1 MDREVR
7 VRFAP
12 SPTGALHLGG
22 VRTALFNYL
31 FARRHNGK
39 FILRI
44 EDTDQTRFVPGAED
58 YIIRSLDWIGLDI
71 DESDI
76 KGGEYGPYKQS
87 NRKHLYAQ
95 YAEQLVASG
104 NAYYAFDTPEEL
116 EAMRKKLEEEKASIQ
131 CYGPATRNT
140 MKNSITFGE
149 EQTRLMLQ
157 AGKPYVIRFKM
168 PENEKFV
175 IHDIIRGDI
184 NADTSVLD
192 DKVLYKSDGMPTYH
206 LANIVDDHLMKIS
219 HVIRGEEWLP
229 SLPLHVLLY
238 KAFGWQDTMPEFA
251 HLPLILKP
259 DGKGKLSKRDGD
271 RLGFPVFPLHWED
284 QKTGEVCKGYEEY
297 GYFPE
302 AFLNMMALLG
312 WNPGNTNQE
321 IFSKEELCKIF
332 SLEHVNKSGSKFDPE
347 KNKWFNKQ
355 YMERLDNTIL
365 ARYFV
370 EDAAKDGVTVD
381 TKKAEKICGLVKDR
395 CHFTHDLW
403 KESTY
408 FFVAPTS
415 YDEVNKKKF
424 WKEDTPS
431 VMREVA
437 DLLKQ
442 QTDFA
447 AKTLEEN
454 VTNWIKDKELGMGKV
469 LNPVRLLLC
478 GACKG
483 PHIFDILE
491 NLGKDESIRRIE
503 TGIDKI

>member
-71 DESDI
+71 DESDL
-76 KGGEYGPYKQS
+76 KGGDYGPYKQS

-95 YAEQLVASG
+95 YAEQLVKSG
-104 NAYYAFDTPEEL
+104 NAYYAFDTPDEL
-116 EAMRKKLEEEKASIQ
+116 EAMRKKLEAEKASIQ
-131 CYGPATRNT
+131 CYGPATRMT
-140 MKNSITFGE
+140 MKNSLTFGE
-149 EQTRLMLQ
+149 EQTQLMLQ

-168 PENEKFV
+168 PENEKFT

-271 RLGFPVFPLHWED
+271 RLGFPVFPLHCED
-284 QKTGEVCKGYEEY
+284 PKSGEVCKGYEEY

-312 WNPGNTNQE
+312 WNPGNTTQE

-347 KNKWFNKQ
+347 KSGSTNNIWNALTIRYLRNTSSKMQPKTALQLTPKNPKQ
-355 YMERLDNTIL
+355 SADSS
-365 ARYFV
+365 
-370 EDAAKDGVTVD
+370 KTVA
-381 TKKAEKICGLVKDR
+381 TSRTTFGKNR
-395 CHFTHDLW
+395 
-403 KESTY
+403 
-408 FFVAPTS
+408 PTS
-415 YDEVNKKKF
+415 SLRPRRM
-424 WKEDTPS
+424 T
-431 VMREVA
+431 R
-437 DLLKQ
+437 
-442 QTDFA
+442 
-447 AKTLEEN
+447 
-454 VTNWIKDKELGMGKV
+454 
-469 LNPVRLLLC
+469 
-478 GACKG
+478 
-483 PHIFDILE
+483 
-491 NLGKDESIRRIE
+491 SIRKSFGRK
-503 TGIDKI
+503 TRPQLCAKWLTS